1 MQRAQTSSDPF
12 WALPSLSDVSTSLDA
27 SHCLTTLRPLEWNIK
42 SEHKAERRQ
51 HQEIDKRIRWK
62 RRVLQFNRLRWHVSR
77 PLRLGTDRMVKHT
90 GRVGSPDMTCNSVLE
105 ILLDAFHSRGLHVN
119 LLLLGVLL
127 AQFQVVV
134 VSRHVVSVHHRPML
148 NFQYSMACA
157 AGFSDLE
164 VAKVPANLDAN
175 LLVPPS
181 LSFTHV
187 WGSQSVNIYGL
198 HHRH

>member
-1 MQRAQTSSDPF
+1 MPF
-12 WALPSLSDVSTSLDA
+12 IPGV
-27 SHCLTTLRPLEWNIK
+27 CI
-42 SEHKAERRQ
+42 
-51 HQEIDKRIRWK
+51 
-62 RRVLQFNRLRWHVSR
+62 
-77 PLRLGTDRMVKHT
+77 
-90 GRVGSPDMTCNSVLE
+90 C
-105 ILLDAFHSRGLHVN
+105 LHVN

-148 NFQYSMACA
+148 NFPYSMACA

-181 LSFTHV
+181 LSFTHI

-198 HHRH
+198 HNRH